1 MVISPHFSFLA
12 GQNPGSIFSLS
23 AARADVLKADRADD
37 RVDADEL
44 PVLKMP
50 SREEIEADY
59 APGGLVNRM
68 YPTYEPRD
76 EQIAMAVEVRDAL
89 VTGTH
94 RVIEAGTGVGKSMAY
109 LVPFAEAARRNNITV
124 GIATKSNNLADQLMY
139 HELPKLAEQLDGGLS
154 FCALKGYDHY
164 PCLRKLERM
173 SRGQVEI
180 TTKRDP
186 ADTLTAV
193 AVIMAYVCQS
203 ADGDLDS
210 LGIRWRSVN
219 RPDFTTAS
227 RECARRLCPFFPDK
241 CLVHG
246 ARRRAAHADVVVTNH
261 SLLFRN
267 VAAEGRILPPIR
279 HWVVDEAHSI
289 EREARRQ
296 WARVVSADESRV
308 LFERLGGSSAGALSQ
323 VSRDLATSEGS
334 TLYLGLTAK
343 ATSTVA
349 RASMAIADVFD
360 GVRELGR
367 RARGSYDNAN
377 LWIGP
382 ELRESDD
389 WHDFLQSAHT
399 AIDALDQADKS
410 VDALVQTVAAD
421 KPEVVVDLGDIS
433 RRLHELAEN
442 LKLIIEGT
450 DEHYVYSLQV
460 NRRLRAGGE
469 SMTAERIDIGEA
481 LANEWLPEVHTAIFA
496 SATMTVSKSFEH
508 FNHAVGLDRIGASTS
523 SSLHLDSSYD
533 FDSNMAVVVRGTFPI
548 RAIASAIS
556 RRSSACWSMP
566 ISPWVDR
573 CSRFS
578 PTGAIWRT
586 CMPVSSPNWRERAWS
601 SIASNAT
608 RPRVACAIG
617 LSTSRPHRSLRLR
630 PFGRALTPAARRCVA
645 SLSPSC
651 RSRAPRIPFRVSAIC
666 VRTAPGRATRCP
678 RRCSRSNRPPAV
690 LSAHRPIAACSSWQI
705 RAW

>member
-1 MVISPHFSFLA
+1 MCLGPIVYLLIL
-12 GQNPGSIFSLS
+12 GRQNPGSIFSLS
-23 AARADVLKADRADD
+23 AARTDVLKADRTDD

-76 EQIAMAVEVRDAL
+76 EQIAMALEVRDAL

-279 HWVVDEAHSI
+279 HWVIDEAHSI

-308 LFERLGGSSAGALSQ
+308 LFERLGGSSTGALSQ

-334 TLYLGLTAK
+334 TLYLGLTA
-343 ATSTVA
+343 SDVDGCA
-349 RASMAIADVFD
+349 R
-360 GVRELGR
+360 
-367 RARGSYDNAN
+367 
-377 LWIGP
+377 
-382 ELRESDD
+382 
-389 WHDFLQSAHT
+389 
-399 AIDALDQADKS
+399 
-410 VDALVQTVAAD
+410 
-421 KPEVVVDLGDIS
+421 
-433 RRLHELAEN
+433 
-442 LKLIIEGT
+442 
-450 DEHYVYSLQV
+450 EHG
-460 NRRLRAGGE
+460 NRRR
-469 SMTAERIDIGEA
+469 
-481 LANEWLPEVHTAIFA
+481 
-496 SATMTVSKSFEH
+496 
-508 FNHAVGLDRIGASTS
+508 
-523 SSLHLDSSYD
+523 
-533 FDSNMAVVVRGTFPI
+533 VR
-548 RAIASAIS
+548 
-556 RRSSACWSMP
+556 W
-566 ISPWVDR
+566 
-573 CSRFS
+573 
-578 PTGAIWRT
+578 
-586 CMPVSSPNWRERAWS
+586 
-601 SIASNAT
+601 
-608 RPRVACAIG
+608 
-617 LSTSRPHRSLRLR
+617 
-630 PFGRALTPAARRCVA
+630 
-645 SLSPSC
+645 
-651 RSRAPRIPFRVSAIC
+651 RSRA
-666 VRTAPGRATRCP
+666 
-678 RRCSRSNRPPAV
+678 RPPCPWG
-690 LSAHRPIAACSSWQI
+690 L
-705 RAW
+705 

>member
-1 MVISPHFSFLA
+1 
-12 GQNPGSIFSLS
+12 
-23 AARADVLKADRADD
+23 
-37 RVDADEL
+37 
-44 PVLKMP
+44 
-50 SREEIEADY
+50 
-59 APGGLVNRM
+59 
-68 YPTYEPRD
+68 
-76 EQIAMAVEVRDAL
+76 
-89 VTGTH
+89 
-94 RVIEAGTGVGKSMAY
+94 
-109 LVPFAEAARRNNITV
+109 
-124 GIATKSNNLADQLMY
+124 
-139 HELPKLAEQLDGGLS
+139 
-154 FCALKGYDHY
+154 
-164 PCLRKLERM
+164 M

-246 ARRRAAHADVVVTNH
+246 ARRRAAHVDVVVTNH

-279 HWVVDEAHSI
+279 HWVIDEAHSI

-308 LFERLGGSSAGALSQ
+308 LFERLGGSSTGALSQ

-349 RASMAIADVFD
+349 RASMAIADVSD

-367 RARGSYDNAN
+367 RARGGYDNAN

-382 ELRESDD
+382 EL
-389 WHDFLQSAHT
+389 LAHPTTGMISYSRAYT
-399 AIDALDQADKS
+399 AIDALEQADKS
-410 VDALVQTVAAD
+410 VDALVQAVAAD

-442 LKLIIEGT
+442 LELIIDGT

-469 SMTAERIDIGEA
+469 SMIRGAHRH
-481 LANEWLPEVHTAIFA
+481 WR
-496 SATMTVSKSFEH
+496 
-508 FNHAVGLDRIGASTS
+508 GLG
-523 SSLHLDSSYD
+523 
-533 FDSNMAVVVRGTFPI
+533 N
-548 RAIASAIS
+548 
-556 RRSSACWSMP
+556 
-566 ISPWVDR
+566 
-573 CSRFS
+573 
-578 PTGAIWRT
+578 
-586 CMPVSSPNWRERAWS
+586 
-601 SIASNAT
+601 
-608 RPRVACAIG
+608 RVAARG
-617 LSTSRPHRSLRLR
+617 PHGYLCL
-630 PFGRALTPAARRCVA
+630 GDHDGVQEL
-645 SLSPSC
+645 
-651 RSRAPRIPFRVSAIC
+651 
-666 VRTAPGRATRCP
+666 
-678 RRCSRSNRPPAV
+678 
-690 LSAHRPIAACSSWQI
+690 
-705 RAW
+705 